1 MKIGGSSRIESG
13 ASDRETSMT
22 DPRPIRMA
30 DAPEAISGVAAL
42 IALIEGSQILTR
54 APEPAGWA
62 PAGYDA
68 TDIRILE
75 WIASHRHGRTPA
87 RKLAA

>member
-1 MKIGGSSRIESG
+1 
-13 ASDRETSMT
+13 MT
-22 DPRPIRMA
+22 DPRPTRIA

-42 IALIEGSQILTR
+42 IALIEGSEILQR

-75 WIASHRHGRTPA
+75 WIASHRCGRA
-87 RKLAA
+87 AASKLAA